1 MTGEVVTREL
11 PYGVGRVTS
20 RWVLLVVV
28 SLIAI
33 IFGIYAYSLQLSEG
47 EVVTG
52 LRDIGPMGGA
62 VWGLYIV
69 LAIYFAGIAFA
80 GITVAALVRLFNLS
94 YMKPV
99 ARIAG
104 LMTIVA
110 ITLGGLSIMA
120 DLGQPIRGIVNL
132 FAYARP
138 QSPFFGTFTLIVA
151 GYFVASLTYLYLD
164 SRQDAAVCAK
174 VPGRLQRFHRLW
186 AAGYADTQFERE
198 RHHRVSFWLAI
209 IIIPLLVIATSILG
223 FAFSLQAG
231 RPGWYSALQAP
242 TFVVVA
248 SISGLGLLLLLAAVF
263 RKLLGE
269 RAHLSLPVFRWMGK
283 ALLVLILVY
292 IYFLMVDLLTGTLAA
307 TAQDAVVNQAL
318 LVGEYAGL
326 FWFSVGAFILAL
338 LFLVWQHLKNR
349 WHIGLLVLAGLL
361 VNVGALLKR
370 YLIVVPSQIYGTLLP
385 YEVGFYAPTW
395 VEYGTVIGL
404 LGLGVLLFGLFAK
417 LFPIVPIDVSLS
429 EGD

>member
-20 RWVLLVVV
+20 RWVFLVIV

-33 IFGIYAYSLQLSEG
+33 IFGLYAYSLQLSEG

-69 LAIYFAGIAFA
+69 LAVYFAGIAFA

-104 LMTIVA
+104 LMTTVTI
-110 ITLGGLSIMA
+110 ILGGLSIIA
-120 DLGQPIRGIVNL
+120 DLGQPLRGIVNL

-164 SRQDAAVCAK
+164 SRRDAAVCAK
-174 VPGRLQRFHRLW
+174 VPGRLQRLHRLW
-186 AAGYADTQFERE
+186 AAGYGHTQSERE
-198 RHHRVSFWLAI
+198 RHRRVSFWLAI
-209 IIIPLLVIATSILG
+209 IIIPILVVATSTLG

-248 SISGLGLLLLLAAVF
+248 SISGLGLLLLLVAVF

-269 RAHLSLPVFRWMGK
+269 RAQLNVRVFGWMGK

-307 TAQDAVVNQAL
+307 TAQDAAVSQAL

-326 FWFSVGAFILAL
+326 FWLSVGAFILAL

-349 WHIGLLVLAGLL
+349 WNIGLLVLTGLL

-385 YEVGFYAPTW
+385 YEVGSYAPTW
-395 VEYGTVIGL
+395 VEYGTLIGI
-404 LGLGVLLFGLFAK
+404 LGLGMLLFGLFTK
-417 LFPIVPIDVSLS
+417 LFPIVPLEESLS